1 LAILYSL
8 VVIAFGWGVW
18 QSAGANR
25 PLRIVGAL
33 FMANAII
40 GFFWPPMHQR
50 EVLAAGG
57 GTLTDILHIVFTG
70 VWGVF
75 AMLAIGFGAAALG
88 KRFRLYS
95 IATLVVLVVFG
106 VLTGMESPNL
116 QTNQPTPRIGVWE
129 RINIGVFMLWIL
141 VLAITLLKAEKREH
155 QPTTKTVKEITG
167 EERVK
172 NLAP

>member
-1 LAILYSL
+1 
-8 VVIAFGWGVW
+8 
-18 QSAGANR
+18 
-25 PLRIVGAL
+25 
-33 FMANAII
+33 
-40 GFFWPPMHQR
+40 
-50 EVLAAGG
+50 
-57 GTLTDILHIVFTG
+57 
-70 VWGVF
+70 
-75 AMLAIGFGAAALG
+75 
-88 KRFRLYS
+88 
-95 IATLVVLVVFG
+95 VVLVVFG